1 MSNAFIGEIRL
12 FAGAY
17 APRGWVFCDGRL
29 LSIANYNAF
38 FALIGTIYGG
48 DGVTNFAVPDLRARI
63 PINQGQGTGLSNYA
77 IGEAGGVEQVSLDA
91 STMPA
96 HQHALNAT
104 GATGSSPAPG
114 NTVVL
119 ATPVEAGVNTSLY
132 VVPGTSG
139 VNLAPM
145 APQSIGMTGG
155 SLPHDNMM
163 PTQAINY
170 IIAVEGQFPSRN

>member
-1 MSNAFIGEIRL
+1 MSNAIIGEIRL
-12 FAGAY
+12 FAGNY
-17 APRGWVFCDGRL
+17 APRGWVFCDGRQ

-38 FALIGTIYGG
+38 YALIGTTYGG
-48 DGVTNFAVPDLRARI
+48 DGITTFAVPDLRSRV
-63 PINQGQGTGLSNYA
+63 PISQGQGTGLSNYA
-77 IGEAGGVEQVSLDA
+77 MGEAGGVEQVSLDA
-91 STMPA
+91 AAMPA

-104 GATGSSPAPG
+104 GATGTSPAPG

-119 ATPVEAGVNTSLY
+119 ATPVETGVATSLY
-132 VVPGTSG
+132 VVPGTSA

-170 IIAVEGQFPSRN
+170 IIACEGLFPSRN